1 MEETLE
7 TITDSATTVL
17 LVVQCV
23 VPPPGAQDRAVAA
36 AAALRPATTALA
48 ETAQLCAQHASIAP
62 TARQPLADAA
72 RDARDAAAALHAATR
87 AAAAAHSV
95 PEHEAAATSAA
106 RAVPRLTDALARA
119 LALAAAAD
127 VAAASA
133 DAAALFLPDTS
144 GGGASTAAAAALL
157 RRAARRERAC
167 RRESAGQTLLA
178 DASAALEAA
187 LVDFGCSVSTEA
199 EEAARAAV
207 EAAAEGLVGA
217 LRRVASVEARALGVP
232 CALPLLPLAPRES
245 AAVRRV
251 RAAAVGAAVC
261 AAEGDPAALA
271 DAVRDLADAAASVA
285 SSSSAVGA
293 ACAAALDDVVAR
305 TGDDRRA
312 RALLVRDVGAVLEA
326 AVEGSDEEDE
336 EDDSVLAAATVAL
349 SRVVTDGSSDFDFAS
364 RTVLVRVAS
373 AALTEAVERV
383 RYPVR
388 RAALEAAS
396 ASAKTNAE
404 DLVKAL
410 ETVVPP
416 HARARALWRVLA
428 REEDALVRSVVARGP
443 AFRTEGAAHARAA
456 AAPLEGLRACATA
469 AHAAGLIDD
478 ARMESLEAAATA
490 ARDALAALV
499 HATRALFAAPAP
511 DDPDCAA
518 LRRAATAS
526 QDAALRCA
534 ALLAPTPAAW
544 LLLHFGAAT
553 TPTEHIAACAKTLP
567 EAQHEVAGLLTRL
580 AQEAAAAP
588 PSAGVV
594 ECARAI
600 SARVA
605 AVVREAGAAGD
616 ACATWAAALK
626 LAAAQR
632 LCGAPADA
640 LAHAAVRL
648 TAALTDLSHASGDTL
663 PPPPPPP

>member
-72 RDARDAAAALHAATR
+72 RDARDAAAALHAAAR

-133 DAAALFLPDTS
+133 DAAALFLPDSS
-144 GGGASTAAAAALL
+144 GPSGPAAAALL

-167 RRESAGQTLLA
+167 RRESAARTVLA

-326 AVEGSDEEDE
+326 AVQGADDEEE
-336 EDDSVLAAATVAL
+336 EDSVLAAATVAL
-349 SRVVTDGSSDFDFAS
+349 ARVVTDGSNSDFDYAS
-364 RTVLVRVAS
+364 RAVLVRIVS
-373 AALTEAVERV
+373 AALSEAVERV
-383 RYPVR
+383 RDPVR

-396 ASAKTNAE
+396 GTAKTNVE

-526 QDAALRCA
+526 QDTALRCA

-544 LLLHFGAAT
+544 LLLHSGAT
-553 TPTEHIAACAKTLP
+553 QTEPHEHIAACAKTLP
-567 EAQHEVAGLLTRL
+567 EAQQDIAGILTRL
-580 AQEAAAAP
+580 AEEAATAP

-605 AVVREAGAAGD
+605 AAVREAGAAGD
-616 ACATWAAALK
+616 ACATWATALK

-648 TAALTDLSHASGDTL
+648 TAALMDLSHASGDTL